1 MNVLI
6 TGGCGFVGSSI
17 AFKIKKNNP
26 SFSITVL
33 DNLKRRGSELNI
45 NRLLSAGILFV
56 HGDIRKPEDL
66 DVSENI
72 DLIIDAAAEPSVLA
86 GINGGIEYL
95 YETNLTGTFNIL
107 NTAVKKKAK
116 VIFLSTS
123 RIYPIQNILNSKIE
137 EMETRFQFAE
147 ESGINGISSKGISEE
162 LNLLGA
168 RTIYGTT
175 KLSSELLMKEYEST
189 FGVDFIINRCGV
201 IAGPNQMGKID
212 QGFVVLWLARHY
224 WKKDLSYIGFG
235 GEGKQAR
242 DVIHVDDL
250 SDLISLQI
258 NDFDRFKGETFNVG
272 GGNEVSA
279 SLQEFTGICEEVTG
293 NKINFTAEAE
303 NRPGDI
309 PLYISDC
316 SKLFGFTDWRPK
328 KSIKNVADDVF
339 VWINENEKQLK
350 PILY

>member
-1 MNVLI
+1 MNILI
-6 TGGCGFVGSSI
+6 TGGCGFVGSNI
-17 AFKIKKNNP
+17 ALKIKNDYP
-26 SFSITVL
+26 SSSIIVV

-45 NRLLSAGILFV
+45 NRLSSAGVQFV
-56 HGDIRKPEDL
+56 HGDIRKKEDL

-86 GINGGIEYL
+86 GLNGGTEYL

-107 NTAVKKKAK
+107 NLAAKKKAK

-123 RIYPIQNILNSKIE
+123 RIYPIQNILDSKIE
-137 EMETRFQFAE
+137 ETETRFQFTE
-147 ESGINGISSKGISEE
+147 ESGVHGISSKGISEE

-175 KLSSELLMKEYEST
+175 KLSSELLMKEYESA

-201 IAGPNQMGKID
+201 IAGPHQMGKID

-235 GEGKQAR
+235 GTGKQAR
-242 DVIHVDDL
+242 DIIHVDDL

-258 NDFDRFKGETFNVG
+258 KDFERFKGETFNVG

-279 SLQEFTGICEEVTG
+279 SLQEFTRICEEVTG
-293 NKINFTAEAE
+293 NQINFTAEAE

-316 SKLFGFTDWRPK
+316 SKLFRVTDWRPQR
-328 KSIKNVADDVF
+328 SITKLAEDVF

>member
-1 MNVLI
+1 MNILI
-6 TGGCGFVGSSI
+6 TGGCGFVGSNI
-17 AFKIKKNNP
+17 ALKIKNDYP
-26 SFSITVL
+26 SSYIIVV

-45 NRLLSAGILFV
+45 NRLSSSGVQFV
-56 HGDIRKPEDL
+56 HGDIRKSEDI
-66 DVSENI
+66 DVSEDL

-86 GINGGIEYL
+86 GLNGGTEYL

-107 NTAVKKKAK
+107 NLAAKKKAK

-123 RIYPIQNILNSKIE
+123 RIYPIQNILDSKIE
-137 EMETRFQFAE
+137 ETQTRFQFAE
-147 ESGINGISSKGISEE
+147 ESGVHGISSKGISEE

-175 KLSSELLMKEYEST
+175 KLSSELLMKEYESA

-201 IAGPNQMGKID
+201 IAGPHQMGKID

-235 GEGKQAR
+235 GTGKQAR
-242 DVIHVDDL
+242 DIIHVDDL

-258 NDFDRFKGETFNVG
+258 KDFDRFKGETFNVG

-279 SLQEFTGICEEVTG
+279 SLKEFTRTCEEVTG
-293 NKINFTAEAE
+293 NKINFTSEVE

-316 SKLFGFTDWRPK
+316 SKLFGVTDWRPRRT
-328 KSIKNVADDVF
+328 IQNIAEDVF

>member
-1 MNVLI
+1 MNILI
-6 TGGCGFVGSSI
+6 TGGCGFVGSNI
-17 AFKIKKNNP
+17 ALNIKKTHP
-26 SFSITVL
+26 SFSVIAV

-45 NRLLSAGILFV
+45 NRLLSVGIEFV
-56 HGDIRKPEDL
+56 HGDIRKAEDL
-66 DVSENI
+66 DVAEDI

-86 GINGGIEYL
+86 GLNGGTEYL

-107 NTAVKKKAK
+107 NLAVKKKSK

-123 RIYPIQNILNSKIE
+123 RIYPIQNILDSKIE
-137 EMETRFQFAE
+137 ETETRFQFAE
-147 ESGINGISSKGISEE
+147 ESGVYGISSKGISEE

-175 KLSSELLMKEYEST
+175 KLSSELLMKEYESA

-201 IAGPNQMGKID
+201 IAGPHQMGKID

-235 GEGKQAR
+235 GLGKQAR
-242 DVIHVDDL
+242 DIIHVDDL
-250 SDLISLQI
+250 SDLINLQI
-258 NDFDRFKGETFNVG
+258 KDFDRFKGDIFNVG

-293 NKINFTAEAE
+293 NTINFSSEID

-316 SKLFGFTDWRPK
+316 SKLFGVTDWRPQR
-328 KSIKNVADDVF
+328 SITKLAEDVF
-339 VWINENEKQLK
+339 IWINENEKQLK

>member
-6 TGGCGFVGSSI
+6 TGGCGFVGSNI
-17 AFKIKKNNP
+17 ALKIKNDYP
-26 SFSITVL
+26 SSSIIVV

-45 NRLLSAGILFV
+45 NRLSSADVQFV
-56 HGDIRKPEDL
+56 HGDIRKSEDL
-66 DVSENI
+66 DVSEEL

-86 GINGGIEYL
+86 GINGGTEYL

-107 NTAVKKKAK
+107 NLAAKKKAK

-123 RIYPIQNILNSKIE
+123 RIYPIQNILDSKIE
-137 EMETRFQFAE
+137 EMETRYKFAV
-147 ESGINGISSKGISEE
+147 ESGVYGISSKGISEE

-201 IAGPNQMGKID
+201 IAGPHQMGKID

-224 WKKDLSYIGFG
+224 WKKNLSYIGFG
-235 GEGKQAR
+235 GTGKQAR
-242 DVIHVDDL
+242 DIIHVDDL
-250 SDLISLQI
+250 SDLISIQI
-258 NDFDRFKGETFNVG
+258 KKFDRFKGETFNVG

-279 SLQEFTGICEEVTG
+279 SLKEFTGICEEVTG
-293 NKINFTAEAE
+293 NKINFTVEME

-316 SKLFGFTDWRPK
+316 SKLFGVTDWRPQR
-328 KSIKNVADDVF
+328 SITNLAEDVF